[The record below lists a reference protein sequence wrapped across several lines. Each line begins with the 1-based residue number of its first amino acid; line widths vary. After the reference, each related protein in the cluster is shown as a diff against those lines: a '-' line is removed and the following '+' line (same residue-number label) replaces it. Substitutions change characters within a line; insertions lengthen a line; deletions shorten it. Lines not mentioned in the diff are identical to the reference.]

1 MTNDIRKTTFL
12 QAAEAWV
19 CNGYSLDVRFLAS
32 PDGIMDAS
40 IALNPLPSE
49 KDTSFQIDG
58 DGWHVGHIQEF
69 PRNKR
74 VLLTLL
80 SNAVDG
86 VLTLPGKRL
95 TLPLPERAS
104 LDLYSNTSH
113 SEPWYSPLHLRIS
126 GGRIPLPAQ
135 TQLRGF
141 DNALRVANNPFD
153 GISDVTAWLGLVS
166 PLANSNPPS
175 INIHIGPPVD
185 IIFEKCSLIDDR
197 LQVTLHA
204 HPKFNVNDVALM
216 IRTVP
221 GAGLNAR
228 QQIASQIRWGR
239 VKDGLRVG
247 TANIVLTHADS
258 VFGVLMIKSSPVRR
272 QWFIDA
278 TKARNNRFLAI
289 QHFDK
294 DLRMVRNALLE
305 SADSS
310 KFEQGIAALLFLLGF
325 TPVIPIETN
334 SPDIVV
340 TTPGGKL
347 IVVECTTRIA
357 DFASKLGKLV
367 DRRGSLSKS
376 LASSGHPASVFAVLV
391 CRLPRDQIA
400 AQVDQL
406 ATHNALLAT
415 REDIESG
422 LDKIRYPND
431 PDQMLDKAN
440 ARLSNLMV
448 RLNT

>member
-1 MTNDIRKTTFL
+1 MTNDIRKVTFL

-19 CNGYSLDVRFLAS
+19 CNGYSLDIRFLVS

-40 IALNPLPSE
+40 IALNPLPAE
-49 KDTSFQIDG
+49 KDTSFQING
-58 DGWHVGHIQEF
+58 GGWHVGHIQAF
-69 PRNKR
+69 PRNKKA
-74 VLLTLL
+74 LLTLL
-80 SNAVDG
+80 SDAVEG
-86 VLTLPGKRL
+86 VLTIPGKRL
-95 TLPLPERAS
+95 TLPERTS

-113 SEPWYSPLHLRIS
+113 DEPWYSPLHLRIS
-126 GGRIPLPAQ
+126 GGRNPLPAQ
-135 TQLRGF
+135 TQLGDF
-141 DNALRVANNPFD
+141 NNALRVATNPFD

-166 PLANSNPPS
+166 PLSNSNPPA
-175 INIHIGPPVD
+175 INIHVGPPVD
-185 IIFEKCSLIDDR
+185 IIFEKCSLVDDQF
-197 LQVTLHA
+197 QVTLHA
-204 HPKFNVNDVALM
+204 HPKFDVNDVALM
-216 IRTVP
+216 VRAVP
-221 GAGLNAR
+221 DEGLNTR

-239 VKDGLRVG
+239 VRDGIRTG
-247 TANIVLTHADS
+247 TANIALSHADS
-258 VFGVLMIKSSPVRR
+258 VFAVLMIKSTPVRR

-278 TKARNNRFLAI
+278 TKARNNRLLAI

-294 DLRMVRNALLE
+294 DLRMVRHALLE
-305 SADSS
+305 SADSL
-310 KFEQGIAALLFLLGF
+310 KFEQGVAALLFLLGF
-325 TPVIPIETN
+325 TPVIPIETD

-367 DRRGSLSKS
+367 DRRGALSKS
-376 LASSGHPASVFAVLV
+376 LAGSGHPASVSAVLV

-406 ATHNALLAT
+406 AAHNALLAT

-422 LDKIRYPND
+422 LEKTRYPSD

>member
-19 CNGYSLDVRFLAS
+19 CNGYSLDIRFLVS
-32 PDGIMDAS
+32 PDGILDAS
-40 IALNPLPSE
+40 ITLNPLPAE

-58 DGWHVGHIQEF
+58 DGWHVGHIQAF
-69 PRNKR
+69 PNTKKA
-74 VLLTLL
+74 LLTLL

-95 TLPLPERAS
+95 TLPERTS
-104 LDLYSNTSH
+104 LDLYSDTSH
-113 SEPWYSPLHLRIS
+113 GEPWYSPLHLRIS
-126 GGRIPLPAQ
+126 GGRTPLSAQ
-135 TQLRGF
+135 TQLGNF
-141 DNALRVANNPFD
+141 ENSLRVAANPFD
-153 GISDVTAWLGLVS
+153 GISDVTTWLGFVS
-166 PLANSNPPS
+166 PLANQNPPS
-175 INIHIGPPVD
+175 INIHVGPPVD
-185 IIFEKCSLIDDR
+185 LIFDKCSLVDDQF
-197 LQVTLHA
+197 QVTLHA
-204 HPKFNVNDVALM
+204 HPKFDVSDVTLM
-216 IRTVP
+216 IRTAP
-221 GAGLNAR
+221 GAGLNTR

-239 VKDGLRVG
+239 IKNGLRVG
-247 TANIVLTHADS
+247 TANITLTHAES
-258 VFGVLMIKSSPVRR
+258 VFAMLMIKSSPVRR

-294 DLRMVRNALLE
+294 DLRMARHALLE

-310 KFEQGIAALLFLLGF
+310 KFEKGVAALLFLLGF
-325 TPVIPIETN
+325 NPVIPIETD

-367 DRRGSLSKS
+367 DRRGALSKS
-376 LASSGHPASVFAVLV
+376 LASSGHPASVSAVLV

-400 AQVDQL
+400 AQIDQL

-422 LDKIRYPND
+422 LEKIRYPND

-440 ARLSNLMV
+440 ASLSNLMV